1 MAQAAAKQEFIERR
15 ALKDAKLAE
24 DLEEWKHFSIMKFDE
39 GNQRMSAIET
49 NQERHIGLLTKN
61 TTLTE
66 SLDKRFGNIEQ
77 GIGDVL
83 SIVTALS
90 GTKRTLG
97 WMGKGMLWVAS
108 FVGAIVA
115 IKIAVA
121 QAIKASWL

>member
-24 DLEEWKHFSIMKFDE
+24 DLDEWKRFSILKFDE
-39 GNQRMSAIET
+39 GNKRMAAIET

-90 GTKRTLG
+90 GTKKTLG
-97 WMGKGMLWVAS
+97 WVGKAVLWIGGL
-108 FVGAIVA
+108 VGAFVA
-115 IKIAVA
+115 IKVGIA
-121 QAIKASWL
+121 QAFKDWT

>member
-24 DLEEWKHFSIMKFDE
+24 DLDEWKRFSILKFDE

-90 GTKRTLG
+90 GTKKTLG
-97 WMGKGMLWVAS
+97 WVGKGVLWFSGFIVAL
-108 FVGAIVA
+108 VA
-115 IKIAVA
+115 IKVAVA
-121 QAIKASWL
+121 EAFKAYWS